1 MSIKNNR
8 DLMVEQ
14 MKRLR
19 GQLNEDEYVQSMNV
33 PELANHLGEIKKLWD
48 EWKSGPLTK
57 SSDIKPAQKQLKGW
71 IDRWFKSNIKQ
82 ETNEYTKKQKPNG
95 RTD

>member
-1 MSIKNNR
+1 MSIKKNR

-14 MKRLR
+14 MKRLK

-71 IDRWFKSNIKQ
+71 IDRWFKSNIK
-82 ETNEYTKKQKPNG
+82 
-95 RTD
+95 